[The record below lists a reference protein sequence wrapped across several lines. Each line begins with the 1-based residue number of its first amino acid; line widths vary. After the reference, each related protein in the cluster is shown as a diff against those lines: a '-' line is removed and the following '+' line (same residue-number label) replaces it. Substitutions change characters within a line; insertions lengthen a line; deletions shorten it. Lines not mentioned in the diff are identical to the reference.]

1 MDFES
6 KFLHPRDRGLEESV
20 LAAFD
25 SSAAIA
31 WDVKSKGR
39 VAAHFSSKHVQV
51 TVTFLD
57 TGDGSWRVGFE
68 VERSS
73 PEVGARE
80 IAPALRILSGVFQA
94 VREFLEVRQPQR
106 LVFASKDD
114 DLARLYDT
122 YLQKQ
127 DTALKQMGYEVA
139 PPLQSSPFT
148 EFTIEKKS
156 PSEWHEDIR

>member
-25 SSAAIA
+25 STVSIT
-31 WDVKSKGR
+31 WDVKTKDQ
-39 VAAHFSSKHVQV
+39 VVAHFSENRNQV

-57 TGDGSWRVGFE
+57 TGGGGWRVSFE

-73 PEVGARE
+73 SEVGARE
-80 IAPALRILSGVFQA
+80 LAPALRILSGVFQA
-94 VREFLEVRQPQR
+94 VREFLEVRQPQT
-106 LVFASKDD
+106 LVFASKDE

-127 DTALKQMGYEVA
+127 NTTLKQMGYEA
-139 PPLQSSPFT
+139 AAPLQSSPFT
-148 EFTIEKKS
+148 EFTIEKTS
-156 PSEWHEDIR
+156 PSDWREP